1 MEHRWNTRTPLE
13 LNVAVQYEKLG
24 LITGRLR
31 DLSLGG
37 AFIEINAV
45 ELARHT
51 PVDVLLP
58 APDGGD
64 DYVSVPATV
73 VRTEA
78 DGLAVQ
84 FTDFAPES
92 IATLTSLMSEA
103 GASRL

>member
-1 MEHRWNTRTPLE
+1 MEHRWNTRTPVA
-13 LNVAVQYEKLG
+13 LNIAVQYDKLG
-24 LITGRLR
+24 LISGRLR
-31 DLSLGG
+31 NLSLGG

-45 ELARHT
+45 GLARHT

-58 APDGGD
+58 AAGGD
-64 DYVSVPATV
+64 DEYVAVPAMV

-103 GASRL
+103 GASQL